1 MKDKMKNKFW
11 FLLILTVMATAAV
24 VTLIVF
30 TFGFVDEIGLLQCLF
45 VGLGMASLIALVAV
59 TVWHGLAAYR
69 N

>member
-24 VTLIVF
+24 ATLIVF

>member
-24 VTLIVF
+24 VTFIVF